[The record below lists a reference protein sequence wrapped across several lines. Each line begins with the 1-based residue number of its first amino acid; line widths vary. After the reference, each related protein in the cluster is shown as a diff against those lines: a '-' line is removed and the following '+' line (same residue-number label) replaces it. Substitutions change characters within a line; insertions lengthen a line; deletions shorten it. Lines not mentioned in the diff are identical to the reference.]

1 MTFTVCFI
9 GGMRYSKPLDPISE
23 KKFRTLAGLG
33 RIHVIGFST
42 DVKPRIFTQH
52 ARFYLLPNLPLPVL
66 RYAAMFT
73 VGPLLALWCVLRHGV
88 RVLVA
93 QSPYEGFAAAW
104 AKLLA
109 RLLGRRVALV
119 VESHGDFEV
128 SLSLQRR
135 VLFRRLYRFLMRPC
149 ARFALKQADLLR
161 AVSNSTRQQLEQWV
175 PQKKLFQFP
184 AWTDIELF
192 LRAGM
197 ANCRNSAQTILY
209 AGVLTPGKGVHHL
222 VGAFAKI
229 ACDFP
234 QVRLAIVGR
243 AENKTYVA
251 QLKAQTEHCGLDGRV
266 EFVGEVPQAKLAE
279 RMREASVFV
288 LPSLSEGLGRVVI
301 EAMAAGKPVIGSREG
316 GIAELIREG
325 ETGFLIPPGDEA
337 ALAERLR
344 WVLEHPTE
352 AEEMGRR
359 ARAFAASFFS
369 TEKYLQG
376 YRQVFEAAQALAG
389 GQE

>member
-1 MTFTVCFI
+1 MRVCFL
-9 GGMRYSKPLDPISE
+9 GGTRYARPLDQTSE
-23 KKFRTLAGLG
+23 RKFRALKDLG
-33 RIHVIGFST
+33 ELFVVGFSQSAW
-42 DVKPRIFTQH
+42 PRRFEQH
-52 ARFYLLPNLPLPVL
+52 AHFYLLPNLPLPVL
-66 RYAAMFT
+66 RYVAMFT

-88 RVLVA
+88 LVLVA

-109 RLLGRRVALV
+109 RVLGRRVALV

-128 SLSLQRR
+128 SLFLQRQ
-135 VLFRRLYRFLMRPC
+135 VFFRRLYRFLMRSC

-161 AVSNSTRQQLEQWV
+161 AVSSSTRQQLERRA
-175 PQKKLFQFP
+175 PQKPLFLFP
-184 AWTDIELF
+184 AWTDIDLF

-197 ANCRNSAQTILY
+197 EKCRNSAQTILY

-222 VGAFAKI
+222 VSSFAKI
-229 ACDFP
+229 ASDFP

-243 AENKTYVA
+243 EQNKTYVA

-279 RMREASVFV
+279 TMREASVFV

-301 EAMAAGKPVIGSREG
+301 EAMAVGKPVIGSREG

-325 ETGFLIPPGDEA
+325 ETGFLILPGDEA
-337 ALAERLR
+337 ALADRLR
-344 WVLEHPTE
+344 WVLEHPAE
-352 AEEMGRR
+352 AEQMGRR
-359 ARAFAASFFS
+359 ARAFAARFFS

-376 YRQVFEAAQALAG
+376 YGQVFEAAQALAG